1 MRRWIPADLPAA
13 ARLAQAPVLRSF
25 WRYRVALAG
34 LSALALALWG
44 EQMMR
49 GSGGGNPAVGTG
61 LVQVAVLLVGLVA
74 WVRQGRRL
82 VPPPPADV
90 PPAAP
95 ATTSLPVRRAGLA
108 DTVQVAAVASGAP
121 APAAPG
127 RIRAAWDRFKDMR
140 TRLGRAGT
148 VVGMLIVAG
157 LAGWCYLLLQTD
169 FGDPRA
175 PWVWLAALV
184 ALALTFAGM
193 RPATPGLVPH
203 DPAEPEAEPPM
214 TRGEW
219 LVIGL
224 IMLVAVVVR
233 VWNLETI
240 PIGPYSDEGDR
251 AVDARH
257 INRGEP
263 MNQAPFVF
271 FGAGWW
277 GVPSFYFW
285 LVAQSLKVFG
295 DTLAGARMVHALAGI
310 GTVWYTYR
318 IGRAVWSP
326 RAGLLAAGLLAVSDF
341 AIQFSRTAGEST
353 ITLFTWTVCFYYLYR
368 ALQTRRPLDFVLS
381 GLAGGF
387 TLYGYVAGKL
397 LPVFLAL
404 LAIYLLLRWGRTGI
418 RRYLPGLV
426 LMALAAGLTYAPNG
440 LYVLSHP
447 DALTQ
452 RYNGVVIFNHAQDVF
467 AAYGTNNWVVIL
479 LRQFGLTFSAFDVG
493 REAGPFYP
501 TGLPILPVAWAG
513 VWILGVAYMV
523 WRLGDVRFAVLAV
536 WIVSG
541 LAGAALT
548 SDTPTLQRVA
558 GMVPTLALVPA
569 VYLDRVA
576 RGIPPVRWRVA
587 LPPRTR
593 ILRLALDGALVLLV
607 VLLGAQTLSF
617 YFGPYTAAAH
627 YYWYTLAGRY
637 AAQLNPQ
644 RDLVY
649 QMDVPEFYWRSGP
662 ALFLADRV
670 QGDDLTNPSDDL
682 PLTRNGDKNA
692 HFLVFPSNEAYL
704 PILQSYY
711 PDGTRHVVNTPD
723 GRVFFTAYEVDS
735 AQFDARRQVTARYG
749 PPQGP
754 LFEQSEA
761 RLGTLGTGEDAATI
775 HPPTWM
781 TYPLAVQW
789 TGGLVAPAYGAY
801 NFELKAPLG
810 ATLEIDGR
818 PLLTDTVG
826 TTAPVPGRIVLA
838 QGVHQVRLAGTLA
851 DPQGAVE
858 LRWSTDTG
866 TLVPIDR
873 AFLWNGPAGA
883 LLGTGYAAVSGPEW
897 FTTATL
903 PPAAGPP
910 PIVRR
915 DGFLGWRLAN
925 GSLGGG
931 SAQAAIWR
939 GTLHA
944 PQTGS
949 YSLDARTAGRVA
961 VWIDGQLVGTR
972 NVPGVTDSQPAAVP
986 LTAGDHALEV
996 RFQATR
1002 DNTLFEFYWQP
1013 PGGPRELL
1021 PPTALGPLAEGAWP
1035 AAERPDAPSPDAALI
1050 GAAQPAL
1057 GVQKTGSIS
1066 GQGGWLEA
1074 RGVGVLPDGR
1084 VVVGD
1089 TGHGRILVYDQAG
1102 KQVAAW
1108 GSPGDGDGQFANL
1121 SDIAVSGDG
1130 IIAALDAGHGD
1141 VQLFDG
1147 NGTLIAHLRHGQVG
1161 LSPASGIAWG
1171 PDGRLYIADTANGR
1185 VVRVNSNGAPEFSM
1199 NAGDAMHQALSQPV
1213 DVAVTASGTIYAA
1226 DLAGRVVRFNAAGV
1240 IDQEWKVPVGGARGG
1255 GHLAVWGNR
1264 LAVTDPAGNTVNF
1277 IDLQAGP
1284 ATVLKTPDSAALGLA
1299 VPVGVAAGPDGRL
1312 YVLDSDNQRVVI
1324 LSAPAASAP

>member
-1 MRRWIPADLPAA
+1 MRRMIPANLPAA
-13 ARLAQAPVLRSF
+13 FERLPIPALRAL

-49 GSGGGNPAVGTG
+49 EIPGSPTVGTA
-61 LVQVAVLLVGLVA
+61 LVQIAVLLVGLVA
-74 WVRQGRRL
+74 WVGQARHL
-82 VPPPPADV
+82 APPAS
-90 PPAAP
+90 AAAPSPEP
-95 ATTSLPVRRAGLA
+95 ATTSLPVRRAG
-108 DTVQVAAVASGAP
+108 DVSTVRVAGVASAEP
-121 APAAPG
+121 PPAAPG
-127 RIRAAWDRFKDMR
+127 GLRAAWDRFRDVR
-140 TRLGRAGT
+140 ARVGWAGT
-148 VVGMLIVAG
+148 AVGLLIIAG
-157 LAGWCYLLLQTD
+157 LAAWCLLLLRAD
-169 FGDPRA
+169 FGDPLA
-175 PWVWLAALV
+175 PWIWLAALV

-193 RPATPGLVPH
+193 RPAPPGLVPH
-203 DPAEPEAEPPM
+203 DPTEPAIEPPM

-219 LVIGL
+219 LAVGL
-224 IMLVAVVVR
+224 ILLVAVVVR

-263 MNQAPFVF
+263 VNEAPFAF
-271 FGAGWW
+271 FGTGWW
-277 GVPSFYFW
+277 GVPSLYFW

-295 DTLAGARMVHALAGI
+295 DTLAGARMIHALAGI

-318 IGRAVWSP
+318 LGRAVWSP
-326 RAGLLAAGLLAVSDF
+326 RAGLLAGALLAVSDF

-404 LAIYLLLRWGRTGI
+404 LAIYLLLRWGRTGV

-426 LMALAAGLTYAPNG
+426 LMALAAALTYVPNG
-440 LYVLSHP
+440 LYILSHP
-447 DALTQ
+447 LALTQ
-452 RYNGVVIFNHAQDVF
+452 RYNGVVIFNHAQEMF
-467 AAYGTNNWVVIL
+467 ATYGTNNWAVIL

-493 REAGPFYP
+493 HEAGPFYP
-501 TGLPILPVAWAG
+501 TGMPILPVAWAA

-523 WRLGDVRFAVLAV
+523 WRLGDVRFAVLAA
-536 WIVSG
+536 WILSG

-548 SDTPTLQRVA
+548 TDTPTVQRVA
-558 GMVPTLALVPA
+558 GMVPVLALLPA
-569 VYLDRVA
+569 VYLDRVV
-576 RGIPPVRWRVA
+576 RGIPPVPWRVA

-593 ILRLALDGALVLLV
+593 VLRWALAGVPVLLV

-649 QMDVPEFYWRSGP
+649 QMDVPEFYWRMGP
-662 ALFLADRV
+662 ALFLADQV
-670 QGDDLTNPSDDL
+670 QGDDLSNPSDDL

-711 PDGTRHVVNTPD
+711 PDGTRRVVNAPD

-735 AQFDARRQVTARYG
+735 PQFDARRQVTARYG

-754 LFEQSEA
+754 LFEQPEP
-761 RLGTLGTGEDAATI
+761 RLGTLGGDDDAAPI
-775 HPPTWM
+775 HPPAWM

-801 NFELKAPLG
+801 TFQLNAPLG

-818 PLLTDTVG
+818 TLLTSPGG
-826 TTAPVPGRIVLA
+826 TGPPVAGRIVLA
-838 QGVHQVRLAGTLA
+838 KGVHQVRLAGTLV
-851 DPQGAVE
+851 DPRGAVE
-858 LRWSTDTG
+858 LRWTTDNG
-866 TLVPIDR
+866 VAVPIDR
-873 AFLWNGPAGA
+873 AFIWNDPPGA
-883 LLGTGYAAVSGPEW
+883 LLGTGYATASGPDW
-897 FTTATL
+897 FTGATPATTAPL
-903 PPAAGPP
+903 
-910 PIVRR
+910 IVRR

-925 GSLGGG
+925 SSLGGG
-931 SAQAAIWR
+931 TNVAAIWH
-939 GTLHA
+939 GTLRVA
-944 PQTGS
+944 QPGS
-949 YSLDARTAGRVA
+949 YRFDPRTAGRIA
-961 VWIDGQLVGTR
+961 VWIDGQVVGTG
-972 NVPGVTDSQPAAVP
+972 NVPGVSDSLPATVP

-1021 PPTALGPLAEGAWP
+1021 PSAALGPLAGGAWP
-1035 AAERPDAPSPDAALI
+1035 AAERPDAPSPAAALI

-1057 GVQKTGSIS
+1057 AVQKAGSIS
-1066 GQGGWLEA
+1066 GNGAWLEA

-1089 TGHGRILVYDQAG
+1089 TGHAQILVYDKSG

-1108 GSPGDGDGQFANL
+1108 GRPGDGEGQFATL

-1130 IIAALDAGHGD
+1130 VIAALDAGHRD

-1147 NGTLIAHLRHGQVG
+1147 NGTLLAHLRNDQIGI
-1161 LSPASGIAWG
+1161 SPASGLAWG
-1171 PDGRLYIADTANGR
+1171 PDGKLYIADTGGGR
-1185 VVRVNSNGAPEFSM
+1185 VLRVSRSGQPEFSM
-1199 NAGDAMHQALSQPV
+1199 SAGDATHQALSQPV
-1213 DVAVTASGTIYAA
+1213 DVAVTAGGIVYAA
-1226 DLAGRVVRFNAAGV
+1226 DLIGRVVRFNAAGV

-1255 GHLAVWGNR
+1255 GHLAVWGTR

-1277 IDLQAGP
+1277 IDLRAAGD
-1284 ATVLKTPDSAALGLA
+1284 AVLRTPDSADLGLT

-1312 YVLDSDNQRVVI
+1312 YVLDSDNARVVI
-1324 LSAPAASAP
+1324 LTAP